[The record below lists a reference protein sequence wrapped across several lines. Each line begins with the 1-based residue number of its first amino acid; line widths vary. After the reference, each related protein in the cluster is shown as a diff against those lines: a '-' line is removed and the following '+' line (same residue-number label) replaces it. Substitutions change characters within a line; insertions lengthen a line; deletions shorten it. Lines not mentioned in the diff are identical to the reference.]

1 MVRPLAYDCHCPPP
15 SRILFNTSAFLMR
28 LLLPTLLAAI
38 LLLAACEVDDPEAP
52 TTDAPAA
59 DEPAQ
64 SEAPVLA
71 AAVLEPTEGNE
82 VMGTVN
88 FVGASDGI
96 RVQATIEGLEPNTT
110 HGFHIH
116 EEGDCSAPDGSS
128 AGGHFNPTDD
138 PHGGPGDSADE
149 RHVGDL
155 GNLESNAD
163 GVATYERVD
172 DLLTVE
178 GNTSILG
185 RGMIVHAGTDDLES
199 QPTGDA
205 GARLA
210 CGVVENVAAMP

>member
-1 MVRPLAYDCHCPPP
+1 
-15 SRILFNTSAFLMR
+15 MR
-28 LLLPTLLAAI
+28 LLLFTLLTAI
-38 LLLAACEVDDPEAP
+38 MLLTACEVDDPEDP

-59 DEPAQ
+59 DDPAQ
-64 SEAPVLA
+64 TETPVLA
-71 AAVLEPTEGNE
+71 AAVLEPTEGNQ
-82 VMGTVN
+82 VTGTVN
-88 FVGASDGI
+88 FLEAPDGI
-96 RVQATIEGLEPNTT
+96 RVRATIEGLEPNTT

-116 EEGDCSAPDGSS
+116 EEGDCSAPDGTS

-138 PHGGPGDSADE
+138 PHGGPNDPADQ

-210 CGVVENVAAMP
+210 CGVIEAVEATP

>member
-1 MVRPLAYDCHCPPP
+1 
-15 SRILFNTSAFLMR
+15 MR
-28 LLLPTLLAAI
+28 LLLSTVLTAI
-38 LLLAACEVDDPEAP
+38 LLLTACEMDDPEAP
-52 TTDAPAA
+52 TADTPTTDAPAT
-59 DEPAQ
+59 DDPAQ
-64 SEAPVLA
+64 TETPALA
-71 AAVLEPTEGNE
+71 AAVLEPTEGNQ
-82 VMGTVN
+82 VTGTVN
-88 FVGASDGI
+88 FLEAPDGI
-96 RVQATIEGLEPNTT
+96 RVRATIEGLEPNTT

-210 CGVVENVAAMP
+210 CGVIEAVEATP